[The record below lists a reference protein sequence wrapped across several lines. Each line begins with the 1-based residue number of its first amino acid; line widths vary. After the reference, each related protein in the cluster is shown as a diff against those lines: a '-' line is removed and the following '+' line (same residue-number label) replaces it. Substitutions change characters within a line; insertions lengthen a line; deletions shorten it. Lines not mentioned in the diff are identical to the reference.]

1 MSQLGSYLKNF
12 TTIVTLPLARRGY
25 DKRGVSHHYLHSVK
39 KIIQN
44 IRLDLSALRKYYYLL
59 GNADIIFT
67 GAVPPPVLASSDTWE
82 ILSPTKDK
90 MVLQVK
96 WQCPAGETAHRPS

>member
-1 MSQLGSYLKNF
+1 MTREESLITTCILRKKSYRTSDF
-12 TTIVTLPLARRGY
+12 
-25 DKRGVSHHYLHSVK
+25 
-39 KIIQN
+39 
-44 IRLDLSALRKYYYLL
+44 DLSALRKYYYLL

-67 GAVPPPVLASSDTWE
+67 RAVPPPVLASSDTWE
-82 ILSPTKDK
+82 ILTPTKDK